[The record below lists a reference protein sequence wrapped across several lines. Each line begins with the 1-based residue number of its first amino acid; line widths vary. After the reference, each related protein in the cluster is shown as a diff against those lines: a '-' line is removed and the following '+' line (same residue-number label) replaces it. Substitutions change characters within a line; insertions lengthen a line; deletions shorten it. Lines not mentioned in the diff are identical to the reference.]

1 MKILI
6 VDDDPALRRILQA
19 QLLRAGHDV
28 VEAAD
33 GQAAWDILQEDPIR
47 LVITD
52 WMMPVMDGPE
62 LVRRIREAI
71 GSQLFPNYVYIIL
84 LTAKVGKND
93 VVAGLEA
100 GADDY
105 LTKPFDPRELRARVT
120 IGERIISLE
129 SSLSDARRQ
138 MEILAMQDGVTGL
151 LNRRAIHQHAE
162 AELSRTQRH
171 HAPVSLVLLDIDHF
185 KSVNDRFGHL
195 VGDQALRMVADVLVE
210 KKRPYDWAGRWG
222 GEEFLLVLPRTTLAE
237 AHRVADRVR
246 LSVAATYLTFADEQK
261 LNVEVS
267 LGVTSTFGNPEA
279 LPSLDMLLQQADEAL
294 YHAKGTG
301 RNRVSLYVPGSGVT
315 TPEALSLDGEKAP
328 AA

>member
-33 GQAAWDILQEDPIR
+33 GQAAWDILQDDPIR

-52 WMMPVMDGPE
+52 WMMPVMDGPQ

-71 GSQLFPNYVYIIL
+71 GTHLFPNYIYIIL

-93 VVAGLEA
+93 VVAGLES

-246 LSVAATYLTFADEQK
+246 VSVATTYLAFADEQK

-267 LGVTSTFGNPEA
+267 LGVTSTSGNAEA
-279 LPSLDMLLQQADEAL
+279 LPSLDVMLQQADEAL
-294 YHAKGTG
+294 YHAKETG
-301 RNRVSLYVPGSGVT
+301 RNRVSLYVPGTGVT
-315 TPEALSLDGEKAP
+315 TAAALLLDGEKAP
-328 AA
+328 TS

>member
-19 QLLRAGHDV
+19 QLSRAGHDV
-28 VEAAD
+28 AEAAD
-33 GQAAWDILQEDPIR
+33 GQAAWDILKDEPIR

-52 WMMPVMDGPE
+52 WMMPVMDGPQ
-62 LVRRIREAI
+62 LVRQIREAI
-71 GSQLFPNYVYIIL
+71 VTHLIPNYVYIIL

-93 VVAGLEA
+93 VVAGLES

-120 IGERIISLE
+120 IGERIINLE

-246 LSVAATYLTFADEQK
+246 VSVATTHLAFADEQR
-261 LNVEVS
+261 LSVEVS
-267 LGVTSTFGNPEA
+267 LGVTSTSGNAEG
-279 LPSLDMLLQQADEAL
+279 LPSLDVMLQQADEAL
-294 YHAKGTG
+294 YHAKETG
-301 RNRVSLYVPGSGVT
+301 RNRVSLYVPGAGVT
-315 TPEALSLDGEKAP
+315 TAAALILDGEKP
-328 AA
+328 STS

>member
-6 VDDDPALRRILQA
+6 IDDDPALRRILQA
-19 QLLRAGHDV
+19 QLIRAGHDV

-33 GQAAWDILQEDPIR
+33 GQAAWDILQTDPIR

-52 WMMPVMDGPE
+52 WMMPVMDGPQ

-71 GSQLFPNYVYIIL
+71 GAEPFPNYVYIIL

-93 VVAGLEA
+93 VVIGLES

-105 LTKPFDPRELRARVT
+105 LTKPFDPRELRARVA
-120 IGERIISLE
+120 IGERIINLE
-129 SSLSDARRQ
+129 TSLSDARRQ

-185 KSVNDRFGHL
+185 KLVNDQFGHL

-237 AHRVADRVR
+237 AQRVAERVR
-246 LSVAATYLTFADEQK
+246 LSVAATNLTLDDNQK
-261 LNVEVS
+261 VNVEVS
-267 LGVTSTFGNPEA
+267 LGVTSTSGNLEA
-279 LPSLDMLLQQADEAL
+279 LPSLDTLLQQADEAL
-294 YHAKGTG
+294 YHAKETG
-301 RNRVSLYVPGSGVT
+301 RNRVSVYDPSNGVM
-315 TPEALSLDGEKAP
+315 AADSVEKGAERV